1 MYTIKD
7 KLKIAW
13 GFFETF
19 DVDKNGMITSDEV
32 GPLLRETYKSMGK
45 NYNPTFHDYE
55 KLIELSL
62 LKSGIYAEKWIIIYF
77 YA

>member
-1 MYTIKD
+1 
-7 KLKIAW
+7 
-13 GFFETF
+13 
-19 DVDKNGMITSDEV
+19 MITSDEV

-62 LKSGIYAEKWIIIYF
+62 LKSGIYDKK
-77 YA
+77 